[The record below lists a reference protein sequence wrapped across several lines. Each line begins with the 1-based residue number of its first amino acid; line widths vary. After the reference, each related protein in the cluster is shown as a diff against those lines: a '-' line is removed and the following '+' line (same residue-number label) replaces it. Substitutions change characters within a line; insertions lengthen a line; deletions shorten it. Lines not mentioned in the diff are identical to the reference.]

1 MLRPRNAPT
10 NTVGAY
16 SFPPRRVI
24 YRHQDGATVRVG
36 AEATPS
42 TAAPALWGVLT
53 IAGTAMGAFH
63 GYRRNNSIGWAIGWA
78 VLGGLFPVIAIPIM
92 LAQGFGKKP

>member
-1 MLRPRNAPT
+1 MLRPRNAPA
-10 NTVGAY
+10 NAVGAN

-36 AEATPS
+36 AEAAPS
-42 TAAPALWGVLT
+42 AAPALWGVLT

-63 GYRRNNSIGWAIGWA
+63 GYRRNNSIGWAVGWA
-78 VLGGLFPVIAIPIM
+78 VLGGLFPIIAIPIM